1 MGRTI
6 TLLTT
11 DRLTSRMF
19 VEYYTAIHSAGVR
32 PLTVSPSLYNSVDV
46 AVSQINDARK
56 ALGAGP
62 DLLVLYTV
70 PDRFDCSN
78 TPKEIL
84 DASDLVF
91 MSDPK
96 RSGESCQVVKS
107 DPPELADLVVSRFSS
122 NLSRMAVEVHDSK
135 KR

>member
-19 VEYYTAIHSAGVR
+19 VEYYTAIHSGGRR

-46 AVSQINDARK
+46 AVAQINDARK
-56 ALGAGP
+56 ALGTDP
-62 DLLVLYTV
+62 DLLVLYAV
-70 PDRFDCSN
+70 PDRYDPKS
-78 TPKEIL
+78 TPVEIL
-84 DASDLVF
+84 EASDLVF

-96 RSGESCQVVKS
+96 RLGEVCMVVKA
-107 DPPELADLVVSRFSS
+107 DPPDLLDTVVTRFSS
-122 NLSRMAVEVHDSK
+122 NLSRMAVEASGNK

>member
-19 VEYYTAIHSAGVR
+19 VEYYTAIHSDGRR

-46 AVSQINDARK
+46 AVAQINDARK
-56 ALGAGP
+56 ALGADP
-62 DLLVLYTV
+62 DLLVLYAV
-70 PDRFDCSN
+70 PDRYDPKN
-78 TPKEIL
+78 TPVEIL
-84 DASDLVF
+84 GASDLVF

-96 RSGESCQVVKS
+96 RLGEVCMVVKA
-107 DPPELADLVVSRFSS
+107 DPPDLLDTVVTRFSS
-122 NLSRMAVEVHDSK
+122 NLSRMAVEASGNK